1 MNAMLDCDS
10 DISLCWVGNDGWII
24 HHNDITLAF
33 DLDLLD
39 SYRTAESPV
48 SVMELAPY
56 LDYLFITHEHNDH
69 FHDRTADALN
79 RESSCRFILPESCL
93 TKADSLN
100 IPEERRVI
108 ARPGQPF
115 SLDGIEIEP
124 VRALHGH
131 IKNSVY
137 MGANLKDCG
146 YILNLGGRRIYQPG
160 DTVLLH
166 EHLEMKNIDVLF
178 ISPTQ
183 HNTQVVNSLAM
194 IESINPAFVFP
205 QHYDTYPVDDQNYF
219 WTRGYPDELYEALP
233 DHLKP
238 RYSKLAQGEI
248 FEVKTS

>member
-1 MNAMLDCDS
+1 VKSNSYKKTKAQPGNIMNAMLDCDS

-93 TKADSLN
+93 TKADSFN

-124 VRALHGH
+124 VRVQVTSTHGAGDCFVGALCARLADGL
-131 IKNSVY
+131 SLEEACRA
-137 MGANLKDCG
+137 ANAAAA
-146 YILNLGGRRIYQPG
+146 
-160 DTVLLH
+160 T
-166 EHLEMKNIDVLF
+166 
-178 ISPTQ
+178 
-183 HNTQVVNSLAM
+183 
-194 IESINPAFVFP
+194 FVSR
-205 QHYDTYPVDDQNYF
+205 Q
-219 WTRGYPDELYEALP
+219 R
-233 DHLKP
+233 
-238 RYSKLAQGEI
+238 
-248 FEVKTS
+248 